1 MIVAEGWAEN
11 LVYLLL
17 AVTVGVGLAA
27 GMATRLSI
35 GTRLEGVWRYGFLGC
50 MALVGGATVA
60 ALIFAP
66 ELWLAP
72 AVGLAAMILLATCDF
87 GPSRRA
93 EAW

>member
-11 LVYLLL
+11 LVYVLL
-17 AVTVGVGLAA
+17 AVTVAIGLAA

-35 GTRLEGVWRYGFLGC
+35 GTRLEGLWRWGFFGSL
-50 MALVGGATVA
+50 ALVGGATVA
-60 ALIFAP
+60 VLIFAP

-72 AVGLAAMILLATCDF
+72 AVGLAGMILVATCDF
-87 GPSRRA
+87 GSSRRA